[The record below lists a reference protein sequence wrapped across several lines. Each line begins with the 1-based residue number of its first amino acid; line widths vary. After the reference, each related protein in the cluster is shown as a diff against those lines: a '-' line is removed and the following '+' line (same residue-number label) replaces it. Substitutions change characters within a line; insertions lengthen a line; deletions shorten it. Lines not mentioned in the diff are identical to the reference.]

1 MKMLAQ
7 VIHLMVEL
15 QIYVNHF
22 VANFSDVKYCALMQ
36 VLNLRSMKRLKI
48 M

>member
-7 VIHLMVEL
+7 VIHLMVKL

-22 VANFSDVKYCALMQ
+22 VENFSDVKYCALTQ
-36 VLNLRSMKRLKI
+36 VLKLKI